1 MSFQP
6 IHHAGARAEPYSG
19 VPHFYESDDVP
30 GGIGETETRMESL
43 EPEVRPQDQAAAHNA
58 EGPQGFCAKI
68 GAQLKVFA
76 DGIWSAIESLVNM
89 VKSFFG
95 KGGTANGAITPDT
108 VLEKFRIGLIFQFES
123 RDQMVAAFYQLPVA
137 DRDAVKAAM
146 WELTEE
152 DGQPPRDWADRV
164 IRGQVQLPGE
174 PEPRQDIQEY
184 SDHIGEDNGI
194 LAEALDEVINQQ
206 AGVSRLPQGQ
216 FSLGDFQRLL
226 GERDLN
232 RTLVFAAMRKLTND
246 EGRAIIMRMK
256 DIALEDLRR
265 ENSSL
270 LLNQQGNDEIGEWAF
285 RILFNV
291 VRKREE
297 TEDRSDI
304 APFVDILAPN
314 SVFRRAVEHVAANS
328 VSNSEEHYSQ
338 EQ

>member
-6 IHHAGARAEPYSG
+6 IHHAGTRAEPYSG
-19 VPHFYESDDVP
+19 GPHFYESDDIP
-30 GGIGETETRMESL
+30 GGIGETQTRMESL
-43 EPEVRPQDQAAAHNA
+43 EQDVRPQDQTSVRSAD
-58 EGPQGFCAKI
+58 EPQGFCAKV

-95 KGGTANGAITPDT
+95 KGEASNGATAPDT
-108 VLEKFRIGLIFQFES
+108 ALEKFRIGLIFQFES

-184 SDHIGEDNGI
+184 SDHIGEDDGI
-194 LAEALDEVINQQ
+194 LAGALDEVINEQ
-206 AGVSRLPQGQ
+206 AGISRLPQGQ
-216 FSLGDFQRLL
+216 FSMGDLQRLL

-232 RTLVFAAMRKLTND
+232 RTLVFEAMRKLTRD
-246 EGRAIIMRMK
+246 EVRAITMQMK

-265 ENSSL
+265 ENSSIR
-270 LLNQQGNDEIGEWAF
+270 LNLEGDDQLGEWVF

-304 APFVDILAPN
+304 VPFVDILAPN
-314 SVFRRAVEHVAANS
+314 SVFRRAVQHVAANN
-328 VSNSEEHYSQ
+328 VSDSQ

>member
-6 IHHAGARAEPYSG
+6 IHHVGARTEPYSG
-19 VPHFYESDDVP
+19 GLHFYESDDVP
-30 GGIGETETRMESL
+30 GGIGETATRMESL
-43 EPEVRPQDQAAAHNA
+43 EQDVRPQDQTSVRSAD
-58 EGPQGFCAKI
+58 EPQGFCAKV

-95 KGGTANGAITPDT
+95 KGGTANGATPPDT
-108 VLEKFRIGLIFQFES
+108 ALEKFRIGLVFQFEG

-146 WELTEE
+146 WELAEE

-174 PEPRQDIQEY
+174 PEPRQDIQVY
-184 SDHIGEDNGI
+184 SDHIGQDDGI
-194 LAEALDEVINQQ
+194 LAEALDEVINEQ

-216 FSLGDFQRLL
+216 FSMGDFQRLL

-232 RTLVFAAMRKLTND
+232 RTLIFAAMRKLTNA
-246 EGRAIIMRMK
+246 EGRAIIMQMK
-256 DIALEDLRR
+256 DFALEDLRR
-265 ENSSL
+265 GNSSIR
-270 LLNQQGNDEIGEWAF
+270 LNLQGDEQIGEWAF

-291 VRKREE
+291 VRQREE

-304 APFVDILAPN
+304 VPFVDILAPN
-314 SVFRRAVEHVAANS
+314 SVFRRAVQHVAANN
-328 VSNSEEHYSQ
+328 VFDSQ

>member
-6 IHHAGARAEPYSG
+6 IHHAGVRAEPYSG
-19 VPHFYESDDVP
+19 APHFYESDEVR
-30 GGIGETETRMESL
+30 GGIGEAETRMESL
-43 EPEVRPQDQAAAHNA
+43 EGEVRPQDQTAAENA

-76 DGIWSAIESLVNM
+76 DGIWSAIERLVNM

-95 KGGTANGAITPDT
+95 KGDAANGSTTPDT
-108 VLEKFRIGLIFQFES
+108 PLEKFRIGLIFQFEN

-174 PEPRQDIQEY
+174 AAPRQDIQEF
-184 SDHIGEDNGI
+184 SDRIGHEDGP
-194 LAEALDEVINQQ
+194 LVEALEEVINAQ
-206 AGVSRLPQGQ
+206 AGISRLPENRFTMQ
-216 FSLGDFQRLL
+216 DFQRLL
-226 GERDLN
+226 GDTNLN
-232 RTLVFAAMRKLTND
+232 RTLIFEAMRRLGND
-246 EGRAIIMRMK
+246 PSRAIIMRMK

-270 LLNQQGNDEIGEWAF
+270 RLNLQEDDQIREWAF

-291 VRKREE
+291 VRNRDE
-297 TEDRSDI
+297 TEDRRDI
-304 APFVDILAPN
+304 LPFVDILAPN
-314 SVFRRAVEHVAANS
+314 SVFRRAVQHVAANS
-328 VSNSEEHYSQ
+328 VSNSEEQ
-338 EQ
+338 